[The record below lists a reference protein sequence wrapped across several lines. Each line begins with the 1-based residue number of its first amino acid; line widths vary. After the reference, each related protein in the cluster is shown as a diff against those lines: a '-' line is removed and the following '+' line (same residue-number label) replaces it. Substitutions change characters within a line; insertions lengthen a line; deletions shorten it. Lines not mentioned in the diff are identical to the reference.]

1 MTDQIQDQE
10 VELDEAAEVV
20 DEAHDPKNAEAQ
32 SIDSVDKAAK
42 AVTKQAPIPK
52 TKSILK
58 TPTLIRFLNAQP
70 PFGLKHSNQLNQ
82 DFQQSLLISR
92 ICFVFFLS
100 TGLVR

>member
-32 SIDSVDKAAK
+32 SVDSVDKAAK

-52 TKSILK
+52 TKAGMVNAMYGKLQAMKKADLQASYK
-58 TPTLIRFLNAQP
+58 TMMGEEVEIE
-70 PFGLKHSNQLNQ
+70 
-82 DFQQSLLISR
+82 D
-92 ICFVFFLS
+92 
-100 TGLVR
+100 